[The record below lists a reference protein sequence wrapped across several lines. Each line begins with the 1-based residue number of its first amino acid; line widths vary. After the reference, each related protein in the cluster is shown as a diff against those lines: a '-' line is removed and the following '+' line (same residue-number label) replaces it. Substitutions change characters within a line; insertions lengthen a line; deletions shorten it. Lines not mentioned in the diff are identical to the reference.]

1 MRDRVVRDI
10 GGPVSMLILRSGP
23 LRAMRGTAS
32 IAISGTVVSLVD
44 GCKMV
49 RGHREVKS
57 SLGATLDCHLNSS
70 EGRPGEARRGG
81 ED

>member
-10 GGPVSMLILRSGP
+10 GGPVPMLILRSGP

-44 GCKMV
+44 GCKVV
-49 RGHREVKS
+49 RGHREV
-57 SLGATLDCHLNSS
+57 
-70 EGRPGEARRGG
+70 
-81 ED
+81 